1 MAVKLKTADHSKLT
15 VLRNGLADA
24 WMKLQEFENE
34 LTDVEGLDD
43 LLDDELET
51 VSMMVADLDDVIEAV
66 NSVLGNM
73 ADRFAQH
80 RVIQVMETREEVCV
94 FVGTEDQCEDWMDEN
109 ADQFVESTFYV
120 EGVE

>member
-1 MAVKLKTADHSKLT
+1 MAVELKMADHSKLT

-24 WMKLQEFENE
+24 WLRLQEFENE

-43 LLDDELET
+43 LLDDEWET

-66 NSVLGNM
+66 NSVLGKVP
-73 ADRFAQH
+73 DRFRLH
-80 RVIQVMETREEVCV
+80 RVIQVMETREEVAV
-94 FVGTEDQCEDWMDEN
+94 FVGTEDQCHDWMDEN
-109 ADQFVESTFYV
+109 AEQFVESTFYV